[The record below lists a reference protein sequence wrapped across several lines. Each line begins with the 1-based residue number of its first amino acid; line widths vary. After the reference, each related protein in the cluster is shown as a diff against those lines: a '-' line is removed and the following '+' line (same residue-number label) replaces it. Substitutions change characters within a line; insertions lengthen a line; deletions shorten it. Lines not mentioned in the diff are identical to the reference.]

1 MPKLHKK
8 QATWQPHSRT
18 WKLVLGLLPPIIW
31 QFLAFG
37 NNLQLTLQ
45 YIRQENMKL
54 IFGHRIF
61 RSDTVFPRIEATSK

>member
-8 QATWQPHSRT
+8 QTMWQPHSQT
-18 WKLVLGLLPPIIW
+18 WKLVLGLLPPNIW

-45 YIRQENMKL
+45 YLRQENL
-54 IFGHRIF
+54 FWYQIF
-61 RSDTVFPRIEATSK
+61 RSNTVFLCLSNKCAH